1 VVPLRS
7 RADRTTSR
15 LTHTLERGSTVST
28 YIERQVEE
36 RNRAWNEASVL
47 ISTAATEKR
56 DLNADE
62 QTKYDNIISD
72 MDQRDLVIKRMIA
85 DEARDAEIRS
95 AVAGHVEARPE
106 MRDDKAA
113 VADDAEVI
121 RRLAKGEIRSA
132 SFETRAVSKSSTGSP
147 VPTSFYDRV
156 IEVARFVGPMLEEG
170 FILNTTSGENLQ
182 IPRTNAY
189 STGSV
194 TAEAAAFASSD
205 PTFSAFLTLGA
216 FKESTFF
223 QVSTEMLDDTGVDIL
238 GYIATNIGQALGYAA
253 NANLTTGTGTVQ
265 PTGIVTSAAAGVTGA
280 TAVVGAFTY
289 ANVVDLV
296 YSTDAAVR
304 RMPGF
309 KIMGS
314 TGAISAL
321 RKLVDTTGQPLWQPA
336 LIAGEPN
343 RLLGY
348 EIVENPHMATPATS
362 AVSLIAGDM
371 KSFIVRQVGGI
382 QLDRSDDYAFGN
394 GLVTFRATM
403 RLDSG
408 TPQVNH
414 IKKFTG
420 GAT

>member
-1 VVPLRS
+1 
-7 RADRTTSR
+7 

-62 QTKYDNIISD
+62 QTKYDNIIAD

-113 VADDAEVI
+113 VVDDAEVI

-132 SFETRAVSKSSTGSP
+132 SFETRAVAKSSTGAP

-156 IEVARFVGPMLEEG
+156 IEVARFVGPMLDEG
-170 FILNTTSGENLQ
+170 YTLNTSSGENLQ
-182 IPRTNAY
+182 IPKTNAY

-194 TAEAAAFASSD
+194 TAEGAAFNASD

-238 GYIATNIGQALGYAA
+238 GYIATNVGQALGYAA

-265 PTGIVTSAAAGVTGA
+265 PTGIVTSAGSGITGA
-280 TAVVGAFTY
+280 TAVSGAFTY

-304 RMPGF
+304 RSPGF
-309 KIMGS
+309 AIMGA
-314 TGAISAL
+314 TTAISAL

-336 LIAGEPN
+336 LIAGEPD

-348 EIVENPHMATPATS
+348 RIVENPHMAAVATS
-362 AVSLIAGDM
+362 AKSLIAGDM
-371 KSFIVRQVGGI
+371 KSFIIRQVGGVA
-382 QLDRSDDYAFGN
+382 LDRSDEYAFGS

-403 RLDSG
+403 RIDSG
-408 TPQVNH
+408 LPQSAHV
-414 IKKFTG
+414 KYFA
-420 GAT
+420 GAGS